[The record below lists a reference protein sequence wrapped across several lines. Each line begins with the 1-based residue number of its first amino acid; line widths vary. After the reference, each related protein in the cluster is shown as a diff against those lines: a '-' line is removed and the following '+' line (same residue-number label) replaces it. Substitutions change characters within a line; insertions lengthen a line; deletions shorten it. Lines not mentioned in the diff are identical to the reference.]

1 LYGNVPTGYWFVF
14 KQGTAAGI
22 KKMTQYSSPRRRAL
36 IVEDEIVIA
45 MDLEQAMYEL
55 GFETSELAATP
66 SRAFSLAMNSKPDI
80 ALVDVCLEGGREGI
94 EAARWL
100 REVCEVPVVFVT
112 AYTDADTVERIHD
125 QVPDA
130 PVLPKVDWRKRL
142 AHTVSEVSGQHT
154 C

>member
-1 LYGNVPTGYWFVF
+1 MDQASTH
-14 KQGTAAGI
+14 
-22 KKMTQYSSPRRRAL
+22 RRAL

-55 GFETSELAATP
+55 GFETSELAGTP
-66 SRAFSLAMNSKPDI
+66 SRAFSLAMSSKPDI
-80 ALVDVCLEGGREGI
+80 ALVDVCLEGGREGV

-112 AYTDADTVERIHD
+112 AYTDAETVERIHD

-130 PVLPKVDWRKRL
+130 PILSKIDWRKRL
-142 AHTVSEVSGQHT
+142 ADAVSEVRAHT

>member
-1 LYGNVPTGYWFVF
+1 MD
-14 KQGTAAGI
+14 QA
-22 KKMTQYSSPRRRAL
+22 SPHRGAL

-45 MDLEQAMYEL
+45 MDLKQAMYEL
-55 GFETSELAATP
+55 GFETSELASTS
-66 SRAFSLAMNSKPDI
+66 SRAFSLAMNAKPDI

-94 EAARWL
+94 ETARWL

-142 AHTVSEVSGQHT
+142 AHAVSEVSAHT
-154 C
+154 S

>member
-1 LYGNVPTGYWFVF
+1 MD
-14 KQGTAAGI
+14 QA
-22 KKMTQYSSPRRRAL
+22 SPHRRAL

-55 GFETSELAATP
+55 SFETSELASTP

-100 REVCEVPVVFVT
+100 REVCDVPVVCVT
-112 AYTDADTVERIHD
+112 AYTDADTVERIYN

-130 PVLPKVDWRKRL
+130 PGAAKSGL
-142 AHTVSEVSGQHT
+142 A
-154 C
+154 